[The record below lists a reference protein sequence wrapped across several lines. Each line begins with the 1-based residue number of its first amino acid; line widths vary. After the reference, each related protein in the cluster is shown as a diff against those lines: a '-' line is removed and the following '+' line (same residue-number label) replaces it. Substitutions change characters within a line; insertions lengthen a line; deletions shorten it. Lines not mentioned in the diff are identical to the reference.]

1 MKIATKALASI
12 MIIAILSL
20 SAVNFA
26 GAAPESS
33 IAKSS
38 ERKLERI
45 IKHHDRKMEL
55 RASVLGM
62 SADELREQ
70 LKTKPFD
77 TILKHHGFKDREA
90 FSIALAGKLKDELR
104 KRGWG
109 DEKIEKLMQKRLE
122 RIEAQ
127 TDS

>member
-26 GAAPESS
+26 GAAPESNL
-33 IAKSS
+33 ARNS

-45 IKHHDRKMEL
+45 IRRHDRKMEL

-62 SADELREQ
+62 TADQLKDQ

-77 TILKHHGFKDREA
+77 TVLKQRGFKDREA
-90 FSIALAGKLKDELR
+90 FNIALAGKLKDELR
-104 KRGWG
+104 KRGWS
-109 DEKIEKLMQKRLE
+109 DDKIEKIMQKKLE
-122 RIEAQ
+122 RFH
-127 TDS
+127 